1 MRSTVTHEN
10 GFNSFGRTG
19 GEIVSLADRIVKG
32 AKPKVAKRR
41 AQSFSEIE
49 IILVLGAIGKSAKDL
64 KKLTIK
70 LLDGVRICP
79 EKVSTTV
86 DNLLRKFVNMRESF
100 QAAHEAGLIQNV
112 DPAAKAKEKAKRDAE
127 KAKEK
132 ESKAKAKEIEKAK
145 KAKDKETA
153 KKAKD
158 KERETAKQKRA
169 DEKAVKEV
177 EKAQAKDKKVK
188 KAKKAP
194 KAPKKPVKAK
204 KAPKAPKKV
213 KKAPKAKGKATKAKG
228 KKAKGKK

>member
-1 MRSTVTHEN
+1 MRSAVTSEN

-19 GEIVSLADRIVKG
+19 GEVISLADRIEKG

-49 IILVLGAIGKSAKDL
+49 IILVLGALGKSAKDL
-64 KKLTIK
+64 RKLTIK
-70 LLDGVRICP
+70 LLDGVKICP
-79 EKVSTTV
+79 EKVSTTI
-86 DNLLRKFVNMRESF
+86 DNLLRKFVGMRESF
-100 QAAHEAGLIQNV
+100 QAAHEAGLIANI
-112 DPAAKAKEKAKRDAE
+112 DPAKKAKEREKVLLERTKAQ
-127 KAKEK
+127 
-132 ESKAKAKEIEKAK
+132 ESKAKAREIEKVK

-177 EKAQAKDKKVK
+177 EKAQAKDKK
-188 KAKKAP
+188 AKKAP

-204 KAPKAPKKV
+204 KAPK
-213 KKAPKAKGKATKAKG
+213 KATKAKGKAKKG